1 MRHRNIL
8 ALGIL
13 FTLIS
18 LAVFA
23 QSQAKKA
30 AQTGAA
36 APPAQVN
43 VNCQAP
49 GVYKRHT
56 HTYDALQVNF
66 RANGDCTIKFGNDK
80 IFGMSEAQLH
90 KNDNP
95 LDIYD
100 TGITTVCVGDL
111 KCPPDASKGPKI
123 PTGSDPNEIIVP

>member
-1 MRHRNIL
+1 MRHRNVL

-13 FTLIS
+13 LILVS
-18 LAVFA
+18 LALIG
-23 QSQAKKA
+23 QSTANKA
-30 AQTGAA
+30 ARTAAA

-80 IFGMSEAQLH
+80 IFGMSSAQLH

-100 TGITTVCVGDL
+100 TGTTTICVGDL
-111 KCPPDASKGPKI
+111 KCPPDAAKGTKG
-123 PTGSDPNEIIVP
+123 TLGSDPNEVIVP